1 MIMTLLSRKG
11 CNSDDFSALYE
22 YEAAQ
27 GKHVSLETTVSDP
40 TERDRLADCV
50 EQIAAVQSRTAFA
63 EVFEYFA
70 PRIKSYLMR
79 LGSDSAS
86 AEEIMQEVM
95 LNVWRKSGQ
104 YDRRQASVSTW
115 IFRIARNR
123 RIDTLR
129 RNNKPELDAEDPMLQ
144 PAETEQPDITVNRA
158 QLEVKVR
165 EVIETRPDEQ
175 LILLKA
181 AFYEGLSHSEIAK
194 TYGLPLGT
202 VKSRIRLAFMRM
214 RGSLERDH

>member
-1 MIMTLLSRKG
+1 MNLLSRKG
-11 CNSDDFSALYE
+11 CNYAQKRALYGCE
-22 YEAAQ
+22 TEQ
-27 GKHVSLETTVSDP
+27 GKSVSLDLTGSDP

-50 EQIAAVQSRTAFA
+50 EQIAQARSRAAFS

-70 PRIKSYLMR
+70 PRLKSYLIR
-79 LGSDSAS
+79 LGSEASS

-95 LNVWRKSGQ
+95 LNVWRKAEQ

-129 RNNKPELDAEDPMLQ
+129 RLNKPDLDAEDPMLQ
-144 PAETEQPDITVNRA
+144 PAEAEQPDITVNRA
-158 QLEVKVR
+158 QIEAQVR
-165 EVIETRPDEQ
+165 DAIDTLPEEQ

-194 TYGLPLGT
+194 KFDLPLGT
-202 VKSRIRLAFMRM
+202 VKSRIRLAFLRL

>member
-1 MIMTLLSRKG
+1 MSLLYRKG
-11 CNSDDFSALYE
+11 CNPSNLCALYE
-22 YEAAQ
+22 YQATQ
-27 GKHVSLETTVSDP
+27 GKRVSLETSGSDP
-40 TERDRLADCV
+40 SEREHLADCI
-50 EQIAAVQSRTAFA
+50 EQIASVKSRPAFA
-63 EVFEYFA
+63 EIFEHFA

-79 LGSDSAS
+79 LGSDASS

-95 LNVWRKSGQ
+95 LNVWRKAEQ

-129 RNNKPELDAEDPMLQ
+129 RTNKPELDAADPMLQ

-165 EVIETRPDEQ
+165 AVIETLPEEQ

-202 VKSRIRLAFMRM
+202 VKSRIRLAFMRL

>member
-1 MIMTLLSRKG
+1 M
-11 CNSDDFSALYE
+11 
-22 YEAAQ
+22 
-27 GKHVSLETTVSDP
+27 SLETTGSDP
-40 TERDRLADCV
+40 SERERLADCI
-50 EQIAAVQSRTAFA
+50 EQVASAQSRSAFA

-70 PRIKSYLMR
+70 PRLKSYLMR
-79 LGSDSAS
+79 LGSDSSS

-95 LNVWRKSGQ
+95 LNVWRKAGQ

-129 RNNKPELDAEDPMLQ
+129 RTNKPELDADDPMLQ
-144 PAETEQPDITVNRA
+144 PAPAEQPDITVNRV
-158 QLEVKVR
+158 QLESKVR
-165 EVIETRPDEQ
+165 DVIETLPEEQ
-175 LILLKA
+175 LVLLKA

-194 TYGLPLGT
+194 SYGLPLGT
-202 VKSRIRLAFMRM
+202 VKSRIRLAFMRL